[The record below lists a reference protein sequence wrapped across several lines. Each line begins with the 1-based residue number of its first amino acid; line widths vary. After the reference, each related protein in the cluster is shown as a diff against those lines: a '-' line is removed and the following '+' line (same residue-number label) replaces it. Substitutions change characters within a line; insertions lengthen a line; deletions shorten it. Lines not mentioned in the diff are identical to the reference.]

1 MKKKYFINANIIDPH
16 NSLNEMGGLIIDE
29 NGKIEAIGKK
39 VNTNNIPTREKIIN
53 LNGKY
58 IFPGLVDMRV
68 FVGEPGYEYKENFR
82 TLSEA
87 ALSGG
92 VTSVVT
98 MPNTNPVIDNVSIVD
113 FLRLRGKDKSKIN
126 IFPTAALTIGTVGEN
141 MTEFGLLQS
150 KGIIGFTDGV
160 KTIQNPRI
168 MNRIMNSASDL
179 KSLIIQHAED
189 AELSKDGMINDGI
202 IATKLGLQGIPISAE
217 LLIIE
222 RDLTL
227 LEYNNCRYHISQIS
241 SANSVDIIRERK
253 SKIDFSCGVSIN
265 NLSLN
270 ENDIGDFKTF
280 LKLSPPLRTETD
292 RNALVQGLN
301 DETIEILVN
310 QSLLQAEMGCDVLA
324 PSDMMDGRIGKIRKA
339 LDKNKYQS
347 VQILS
352 YAAKYAS
359 SFYGP
364 FRDAVG
370 SKGALKGD
378 KKTYQMD
385 YRNSD
390 ESLREVALDIKEG
403 ADMVMVKPGMPYLDI
418 IRSIKDKFK
427 LPVLAY
433 QVSGEYSLIENAI
446 RKKMINK
453 DAVYESLVA
462 FKRAGANAIVSY
474 YADRL
479 DKII

>member
-16 NSLNEMGGLIIDE
+16 NSLNEIGGIIIGE
-29 NGKIEAIGKK
+29 NGKIEAVGKK
-39 VNTNNIPTREKIIN
+39 VNTNNIPSREKVID

-58 IFPGLVDMRV
+58 IFPGIVDMRV

-113 FLRLRGKDKSKIN
+113 FLKRRGRDKSKIN
-126 IFPTAALTIGTVGEN
+126 IYPTAALTVKAEGEN
-141 MTEFGLLQS
+141 MTEFGLLQN

-227 LEYNNCRYHISQIS
+227 LEYNSCRYHISQIS

-253 SKIDFSCGVSIN
+253 NKVNFSCGVSIN

-301 DETIEILVN
+301 DETIDVIVSDHKPEDEENKRLTFAQAETGASGIETLLPLSLELYHNGSVELETIIKALTSKPAEILKIN
-310 QSLLQAEMGCDVLA
+310 KGNLS
-324 PSDMMDGRIGKIRKA
+324 IGNDADFCIVDINKPWVVKKEKLISKS
-339 LDKNKYQS
+339 KNTP
-347 VQILS
+347 IE
-352 YAAKYAS
+352 
-359 SFYGP
+359 
-364 FRDAVG
+364 
-370 SKGALKGD
+370 D
-378 KKTYQMD
+378 KKLQGKVISTFV
-385 YRNSD
+385 NG
-390 ESLREVALDIKEG
+390 EEL
-403 ADMVMVKPGMPYLDI
+403 
-418 IRSIKDKFK
+418 FK
-427 LPVLAY
+427 
-433 QVSGEYSLIENAI
+433 SE
-446 RKKMINK
+446 
-453 DAVYESLVA
+453 
-462 FKRAGANAIVSY
+462 
-474 YADRL
+474 
-479 DKII
+479 

>member
-16 NSLNEMGGLIIDE
+16 NSLNEIGGIIIGE
-29 NGKIEAIGKK
+29 NGKIEAVGKK
-39 VNTNNIPTREKIIN
+39 VNTNNIPSREKVID

-58 IFPGLVDMRV
+58 IFPGIVDMRV
-68 FVGEPGYEYKENFR
+68 FVGEPGYEYKENFK

-113 FLRLRGKDKSKIN
+113 FLKRRGRDKSKIN
-126 IFPTAALTIGTVGEN
+126 IYPTAALTVKAEGEN

-227 LEYNNCRYHISQIS
+227 LEYNSCRYHISQIS
-241 SANSVDIIRERK
+241 SANSVDIIRERRNK
-253 SKIDFSCGVSIN
+253 VNFSCGVSIN

-292 RNALVQGLN
+292 RNALVQGLK
-301 DETIEILVN
+301 DETIDVIVSDHKPEDEENKRLTFAQAETGASGIETLLPLSLELYHNGSVELETIIKALTSKPAEILKIN
-310 QSLLQAEMGCDVLA
+310 KGNLS
-324 PSDMMDGRIGKIRKA
+324 IGNDADFCIVDINKPWVVRKEK
-339 LDKNKYQS
+339 LISKSKNTP
-347 VQILS
+347 IE
-352 YAAKYAS
+352 
-359 SFYGP
+359 
-364 FRDAVG
+364 
-370 SKGALKGD
+370 D
-378 KKTYQMD
+378 KKLQGKVISTFV
-385 YRNSD
+385 NG
-390 ESLREVALDIKEG
+390 EEL
-403 ADMVMVKPGMPYLDI
+403 
-418 IRSIKDKFK
+418 FK
-427 LPVLAY
+427 
-433 QVSGEYSLIENAI
+433 SE
-446 RKKMINK
+446 
-453 DAVYESLVA
+453 
-462 FKRAGANAIVSY
+462 
-474 YADRL
+474 
-479 DKII
+479 